1 MAVAVGASGVWRG
14 TGAGAG
20 AEADGLGGVSV
31 LWSGG
36 GGAAAG
42 RGSEPAAPQGVW
54 GGRLMSIWGLGWPW
68 NAVLVVGAVYL
79 VDAWIWW
86 LWWRGHRGGRVT

>member
-14 TGAGAG
+14 TGAGA
-20 AEADGLGGVSV
+20 EADGLGGVPV

-42 RGSEPAAPQGVW
+42 RPAEPAAPQGVW
-54 GGRLMSIWGLGWPW
+54 GGLMSIWGLGWPW

-86 LWWRGHRGGRVT
+86 RVHRGGRVT